1 MIRDKARL
9 QVGAP
14 AAPPPP
20 NFGNNRH
27 NPYFSPPGLQEWET
41 KVPEKTSELTA
52 RMNRRISFGLGAP
65 RNTMND

>member
-1 MIRDKARL
+1 MIRDKARA

-20 NFGNNRH
+20 NFSPSH
-27 NPYFSPPGLQEWET
+27 NPHFSPPGLKEWKT
-41 KVPEKTSELTA
+41 KVPEETAELTA
-52 RMNRRISFGLGAP
+52 MMNRRITFGSGAP